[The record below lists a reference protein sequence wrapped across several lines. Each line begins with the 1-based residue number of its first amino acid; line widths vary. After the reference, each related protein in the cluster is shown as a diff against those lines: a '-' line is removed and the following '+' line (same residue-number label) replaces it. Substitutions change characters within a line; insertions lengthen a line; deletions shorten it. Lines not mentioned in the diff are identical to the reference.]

1 MTVVVEM
8 TGVTKRFDHQDA
20 VDHMDLAVEHGQIF
34 GLIGPSGCGK
44 TTSIRLMVGVLA
56 PDEGEVRVFGAD
68 PRHFSTKQRE
78 QIGYSPQGFF
88 LYPTLTVRENVRFVA
103 RLFGV
108 GWRQRRRRTRAV
120 LEFLEIWDAR
130 KRMTRHLS
138 GGMQRRLELAC
149 ALVHDPTLLFVDEP
163 TAGLDPV
170 LRDKIWNYLRT
181 LRSQGTTIFVTT
193 QLIEEIAHC
202 DNVAIMNHGRVVA
215 TGSPADLRRQA
226 MQGEV
231 VEVEAPEF
239 SRESLASLRQ
249 LAHVKK
255 IGWNDE
261 GALRVTVD
269 DASRATPV
277 VMADLQGRGVDV
289 QTVREV
295 VPSFDEVFKHIVN
308 ASDQE
313 AAEANSKQG
322 VTTGA

>member
-8 TGVTKRFDHQDA
+8 VGVSKRFDHQEA
-20 VDHMDLAVEHGQIF
+20 VDNMDLAVEHGQIF

-56 PDEGEVRVFGAD
+56 PDDGEVRVFGAD

-88 LYPTLTVRENVRFVA
+88 LYPTLTVKENVGFVA

-108 GWRQRRRRTRAV
+108 GWRQRQRRTRAV

-130 KRMTRHLS
+130 KRLTRHLS

-163 TAGLDPV
+163 TTGLDPV
-170 LRDKIWNYLRT
+170 LREKIWDYLHT

-193 QLIEEIAHC
+193 QLIEEIANC

-215 TGSPADLRRQA
+215 TGSPEALRRQA

-239 SRESLASLRQ
+239 SRESLASLRR
-249 LAHVKK
+249 LPHVKK

-261 GALRVTVD
+261 GALRLTVD
-269 DASRATPV
+269 EASRATPA
-277 VMADLQGRGVDV
+277 VMADLQGRGIDV
-289 QTVREV
+289 QMVREV
-295 VPSFDEVFKHIVN
+295 VPSFDEVFKQIVN
-308 ASDQE
+308 ASDNKWHE
-313 AAEANSKQG
+313 ADGKQG
-322 VTTGA
+322 VKTGA